1 MFHLTCINQIHN
13 VQITNKMHF
22 SVYDIFYS
30 QFSHQYVL
38 AAVVAIYRVML
49 FLLEKKGTN
58 VVSCVFL

>member
-22 SVYDIFYS
+22 SVYDIFCS

>member
-1 MFHLTCINQIHN
+1 MCFN
-13 VQITNKMHF
+13 VYG
-22 SVYDIFYS
+22 VFYS

-49 FLLEKKGTN
+49 LPENKGTN